1 MLNHE
6 QKPKKKKECR
16 WSVLPC
22 CFSSWCNC
30 GFSELQVA
38 PNSSTHVEY
47 ELAKIGH
54 SWDGWPSLNSMF
66 EAPSL
71 SARDASDGKSLQLT
85 SPKWLTEL
93 LAQKHGKAT
102 DWSAHIPVW
111 LTPSMSKWWSTIS
124 FPLHRSEWTFWGL
137 TQIGLCFTACMG
149 WFFDRAGMIT
159 CTELI
164 YWLHPSKLCL
174 CNPLSC
180 SLFIDFSRT
189 VCPTFVYGWHST
201 NLSKC
206 SAQLQDPP
214 NALMLLVAQYYSTR
228 SVPWKF
234 HFPIMYPNFWLNS
247 SSNDQFN
254 LWSKG

>member
-1 MLNHE
+1 MNKN
-6 QKPKKKKECR
+6 QKKKECR

-38 PNSSTHVEY
+38 PNSITHVEY

-66 EAPSL
+66 EAPYL

-124 FPLHRSEWTFWGL
+124 FPLHRSEWVFWGL

-159 CTELI
+159 CTELRGFSCKKITYIQIVPLQSVVLLLI
-164 YWLHPSKLCL
+164 YWFLPHSVSYLCVWMVRYKFVHMFCTAPRSTKCL
-174 CNPLSC
+174 DVTGCPI
-180 SLFIDFSRT
+180 LFNKVSSMEVSFSHN
-189 VCPTFVYGWHST
+189 VS
-201 NLSKC
+201 
-206 SAQLQDPP
+206 
-214 NALMLLVAQYYSTR
+214 
-228 SVPWKF
+228 
-234 HFPIMYPNFWLNS
+234 
-247 SSNDQFN
+247 
-254 LWSKG
+254 